1 MSARYMTADDVAD
14 AFADERRQLAAEYEA
29 EISELR
35 AEVETL
41 KGLLADANAAKE
53 RYAADAE
60 HARQTLVEQV
70 EHGRERLAGA
80 ESARD
85 RYAQEVAE
93 LAPARARLRDQV
105 ACYTD
110 KILDLEE
117 RVKTLSPMSPIA
129 DVLHAELLRSDVVEF
144 IPEVPGHSPEMLRI
158 GRMVLS
164 GMSAGALFEALRGF
178 CLDFTDDKED

>member
-1 MSARYMTADDVAD
+1 MSRYMTADDVAD
-14 AFADERRQLAAEYEA
+14 AFADERRALAAEYEA

-70 EHGRERLAGA
+70 EHGREAF
-80 ESARD
+80 E
-85 RYAQEVAE
+85 
-93 LAPARARLRDQV
+93 PLR
-105 ACYTD
+105 
-110 KILDLEE
+110 
-117 RVKTLSPMSPIA
+117 PIA
-129 DVLHAELLRSDVVEF
+129 DVLHAELLRSDTVEY
-144 IPEVPGHSPEMLRI
+144 IAEVPGHSPAMLRI

-164 GMSAGALFEALRGF
+164 GMSAGPLFEALRSAA
-178 CLDFTDDKED
+178 LDFTDDKE